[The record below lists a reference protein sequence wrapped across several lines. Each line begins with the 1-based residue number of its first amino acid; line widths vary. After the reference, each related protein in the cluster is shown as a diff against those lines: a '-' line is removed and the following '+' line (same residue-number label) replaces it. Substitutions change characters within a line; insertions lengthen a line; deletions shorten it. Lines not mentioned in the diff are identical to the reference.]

1 MQSQVY
7 LSLVK
12 SLTGLQR
19 IYFSLTRM
27 SLTYQNSVQA
37 EETQGKTV
45 IDPSLEGIVE
55 RMLERCCTD
64 GQFEQGVGIAL
75 EARRL
80 DLFEKVC

>member
-1 MQSQVY
+1 M
-7 LSLVK
+7 
-12 SLTGLQR
+12 
-19 IYFSLTRM
+19 
-27 SLTYQNSVQA
+27 
-37 EETQGKTV
+37 